1 MIGFACDVA
10 ATMARTR
17 VPELIAE
24 ALAAAPEASVQPTEA
39 GETEAPTQEVTT

>member
-1 MIGFACDVA
+1 MIGYACEVT

-24 ALAAAPEASVQPTEA
+24 SLAADRASRAAV
-39 GETEAPTQEVTT
+39 EVAT